1 MLRSGTLSESAAAP
15 ASCADFTFPDR
26 AFEAEQASSRSEE
39 RALRD
44 VSDRVNILG
53 VGATPQD
60 LNSAVT
66 TLDRWRA
73 ERRQEYVCV
82 VSVHGLVVAQRD
94 PVIRHALNHCGMA
107 TEDGMPLVWWSLLA
121 GFPQARRVC
130 GSDLLNEVCA
140 FGVPR
145 KFRHYF
151 YGASPKVV
159 EQLID
164 RLQKRHPGLCVAGYR
179 SPPFRPLTAAEDAG
193 DIAAIN
199 EAEPDFV
206 WVGLGMPKQ
215 EKWMV
220 EHLGKI
226 NATALIGVGAAF
238 DFHAGTKP
246 RAPVWMQHAGLEWL
260 FRLLTEPRRLAHRYL
275 IDNTLFI
282 GHMLRQVT
290 RLGMYSLDV
299 TTNI

>member
-1 MLRSGTLSESAAAP
+1 M
-15 ASCADFTFPDR
+15 
-26 AFEAEQASSRSEE
+26 
-39 RALRD
+39 
-44 VSDRVNILG
+44 NILG

-60 LNSAVT
+60 LDVAVA

-94 PVIRHALNHCGMA
+94 PVIWHALNHCGIA
-107 TEDGMPLVWWSLLA
+107 TEDGMPLVWWSRLA

-130 GSDLLNEVCA
+130 GSDLLDEVCA
-140 FGVPR
+140 FGVPH

-179 SPPFRPLTAAEDAG
+179 SPPFRPLTPAEDAA

-220 EHLGKI
+220 ARGMRAWTGEARRMADTSAGPK
-226 NATALIGVGAAF
+226 ARYFKSKTTDPSDTFGAAR
-238 DFHAGTKP
+238 HCRRRSSRSNP
-246 RAPVWMQHAGLEWL
+246 WL
-260 FRLLTEPRRLAHRYL
+260 FQGSHQYRFSPLQTVTERNVFSTSVVFFS
-275 IDNTLFI
+275 NTSNNSFAPFPK
-282 GHMLRQVT
+282 
-290 RLGMYSLDV
+290 
-299 TTNI
+299 